1 MLARGEL
8 KSAALAIPN
17 TTGDFYDRPD
27 VYTERHQKQMI
38 SCGSPWIDLVD
49 SSF

>member
-17 TTGDFYDRPD
+17 TTGDFYDRSD
-27 VYTERHQKQMI
+27 VYTKEHEKHMI
-38 SCGSPWIDLVD
+38 CGFP
-49 SSF
+49 